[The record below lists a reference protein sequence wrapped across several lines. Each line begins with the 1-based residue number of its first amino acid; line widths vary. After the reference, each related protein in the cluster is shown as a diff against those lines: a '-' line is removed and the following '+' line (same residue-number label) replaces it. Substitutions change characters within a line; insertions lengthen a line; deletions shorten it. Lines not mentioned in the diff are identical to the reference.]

1 LKNTGRGR
9 KKVAIM
15 VSEKEFWMAEKSVM
29 TKSGKSNQ
37 KKRTATTTK
46 YQPLPVDT
54 QTMASQKVFD
64 AIPLAIVSVDW
75 KGQIQYMNRTAKS
88 LLGELPQ
95 QLKLEEWTQTI
106 GLYLDDGRIP
116 FPEQQLPLL
125 RALRG
130 EHVQEPEE
138 LILRKPGE
146 EKGIWIAISAE
157 LLRDEN
163 GNVDGAIAIIRNIH
177 YRKQIEL
184 SRERQIKRTDA
195 LYRLSRTVA
204 EAGNDL
210 YKITHL
216 ATRFTA
222 EEIGDASILTLLNPS
237 GDKLRIAAFHDT
249 TPRAQALLRKS
260 LTPDYEYD
268 PTQALAGGVLKS
280 GEPVLIPSLPPEQL
294 KVITL
299 PAFQEFVDEV
309 GIDSVLVVPLMG
321 RSGVVGTIHLLR
333 HRGNRSFNVDDQSF
347 LTDIAYRIALAI
359 ENCRLFESL
368 HAEITERLSAKQ
380 ALEISEARFRS
391 IFESVTVGIKVLD
404 LDGKILQTNYA
415 FQSMVGYTEN
425 ELAGNPFYQF
435 LYPED
440 VRQAKRLFE
449 GAKVNGTSFFRFE
462 HRTIHRDQSIV
473 WVKTVFT
480 VIRQG
485 TKTDDPALVVGIVEN
500 ITEQKRLELEMAEL
514 NSRLQNSMELER
526 LRLAQELHDNPMQSL
541 YSAIYRIEEL
551 RGTVEPK
558 LKDALGDVKQHIQ
571 NVLQDLRATAK
582 ELRPPTIFN
591 FGLENAIRS
600 HANDILEKHPN
611 LNIYLSLAH
620 DRQIL
625 PEKVRLALFRIFQQ
639 SIANVIR
646 HSKATEVH
654 VRFSFDAEE
663 AHLEIKDNGRGF
675 NVPSNWI
682 DFVRQGHYGLAGAAE
697 RANTLGGVFR
707 VQSKPGKSTIIHV
720 TIPWKDSLE

>member
-1 LKNTGRGR
+1 
-9 KKVAIM
+9 M
-15 VSEKEFWMAEKSVM
+15 VQKSVM

-37 KKRTATTTK
+37 KKQAAITTK
-46 YQPLPVDT
+46 YPPLSVDA
-54 QTMASQKVFD
+54 QVVASQRIFD

-75 KGQIQYMNRTAKS
+75 KGRIQYMNRAARS
-88 LLGELPQ
+88 LLGEPAQ
-95 QLKLEEWTQTI
+95 HLKLEEWAKNF
-106 GLYLDDGRIP
+106 GLYLDDGMVP
-116 FPEQQLPLL
+116 FPEQQLPLA

-130 EHVQEPEE
+130 ENVQEPEE
-138 LILRKPGE
+138 IILRKEGQ
-146 EKGIWIAISAE
+146 EKGIWISMSAE

-163 GNVDGAIAIIRNIH
+163 GNVDGAIAIIRNID

-184 SRERQIKRTDA
+184 ARERQIKRTDA
-195 LYRLSRTVA
+195 LYRFSHDIA

-210 YKITHL
+210 NRIMSL
-216 ATRFTA
+216 VVRFAA
-222 EEIGDASILTLLNPS
+222 EVIGDLSVLSLLNSS
-237 GDKLRIAAFHDT
+237 GDRLKVGAFHDI
-249 TPRAQALLRKS
+249 TPTGQALLRK
-260 LTPDYEYD
+260 LFEPAFEYD
-268 PTQALAGGVLKS
+268 HAKTLSGSVIRS
-280 GEPVLIPSLPPEQL
+280 GEPLLIPSIPEDQL
-294 KVITL
+294 KSVTL
-299 PAFQEFVDEV
+299 PSLQEFIETV
-309 GIDSVLVVPLMG
+309 GLEGVLIVPLIG
-321 RSGVVGTIHLLR
+321 RSGVVGTLSLSR
-333 HRGNRSFNVDDQSF
+333 HRGSKPFNVEEQSF
-347 LTDIAYRIALAI
+347 LTDIAYRATLAI

-380 ALEISEARFRS
+380 ALAISEARFRS

-404 LDGKILQTNYA
+404 LDGKILQTNDA
-415 FQSMVGYTEN
+415 FQTMLGYPETE
-425 ELAGNPFYQF
+425 LTGNPFYKF
-435 LYPED
+435 LHPDD
-440 VRQAKRLFE
+440 VRRALKLFQDV
-449 GAKVNGTSFFRFE
+449 KVNGTSYFRFE
-462 HRTIHRDQSIV
+462 HRLMHRDQSIL
-473 WVKTVFT
+473 WVKTIFT
-480 VIRQG
+480 VIKRE
-485 TKTDDPALVVGIVEN
+485 TETDDPALVVGIVEN

-551 RGTVEPK
+551 RGAAEPG
-558 LKDALGDVKQHIQ
+558 LKEALGDVKQHIQ

-600 HANDILEKHPN
+600 HANDIVEKHPN
-611 LNIYLSLAH
+611 LNIHLSLAH

-639 SIANVIR
+639 SLANVIR

-663 AHLEIKDNGRGF
+663 AHLEITDNGRGF
-675 NVPSNWI
+675 DVPPNWI

-697 RANTLGGVFR
+697 RANTLGGVFK
-707 VQSKPGKSTIIHV
+707 VQSKPGNSTTIQV

>member
-1 LKNTGRGR
+1 
-9 KKVAIM
+9 
-15 VSEKEFWMAEKSVM
+15 MAEKSVM
-29 TKSGKSNQ
+29 AKTGKSNR
-37 KKRTATTTK
+37 KKKAPSTTT
-46 YQPLPVDT
+46 YQPSAVDA
-54 QTMASQKVFD
+54 QTIASQRVFD
-64 AIPLAIVSVDW
+64 ALPLAIVSVDW
-75 KGQIQYMNRTAKS
+75 KGHIQYMNKAAKS
-88 LLGELPQ
+88 LLGEPGED
-95 QLKLEEWTQTI
+95 LKLEDWPQKF
-106 GLYLDDGRIP
+106 GLYLDDGVIP
-116 FPEQQLPLL
+116 FPGQQLPLL
-125 RALRG
+125 RTLKG
-130 EHVQEPEE
+130 ENVQDPEE
-138 LILRKPGE
+138 VILRKDRE
-146 EKGIWIAISAE
+146 EKGIWISIAAE

-163 GNVDGAIAIIRNIH
+163 GNADGAIAILRDIN
-177 YRKQIEL
+177 YRKQIEF
-184 SRERQIKRTDA
+184 SREKQIRRTDA
-195 LYRLSRTVA
+195 LYRLSRMVT

-210 YKITHL
+210 HKITQL
-216 ATRFTA
+216 AAHFTA
-222 EEIGDASILTLLNPS
+222 EEIGDVSILTLLNPG
-237 GDKLRIAAFHDT
+237 GDKLRIASFYDA
-249 TPRAQALLRKS
+249 TPKAQALLRKS
-260 LTPDYEYD
+260 LAHDYEYD
-268 PTQALAGGVLKS
+268 PSLALAGGVLKS

-294 KVITL
+294 KAITM
-299 PAFQEFVDEV
+299 PAFEEFIDEI

-321 RSGVVGTIHLLR
+321 RSGVVGTMHLLR
-333 HRGNRSFNVDDQSF
+333 HRGNKAFNVEDQSF

-380 ALEISEARFRS
+380 ALEMSEARFRS

-404 LDGKILQTNYA
+404 LEGKILQTNYA
-415 FQSMVGYTEN
+415 FQSMVGYTEE
-425 ELAGNPFYQF
+425 ELVGKPFYKF
-435 LYPED
+435 LHPED
-440 VRQAKRLFE
+440 VPKASRLFQD
-449 GAKVNGTSFFRFE
+449 AKVNGTSYFRFE
-462 HRTIHRDQSIV
+462 HRTIHKDRSIV
-473 WVKTVFT
+473 WVKTIFT
-480 VIRQG
+480 VLKRG
-485 TKTDDPALVVGIVEN
+485 NKTNEPALVVGIVEN

-551 RGTVEPK
+551 RAAADPN
-558 LKDALGDVKQHIQ
+558 LKDALADVKQHIQ

-639 SIANVIR
+639 SLANVIR

-663 AHLEIKDNGRGF
+663 AHLEISDNGKGF
-675 NVPSNWI
+675 EVPPNWI

-697 RANTLGGVFR
+697 RANTLGGTFKVE
-707 VQSKPGKSTIIHV
+707 SKPGNLTTIRV
-720 TIPWKDSLE
+720 TIPWKDSTE

>member
-1 LKNTGRGR
+1 
-9 KKVAIM
+9 M
-15 VSEKEFWMAEKSVM
+15 VEKLVMAKSD
-29 TKSGKSNQ
+29 KSNQ
-37 KKRTATTTK
+37 KKQTTTTTE
-46 YQPLPVDT
+46 YQPLPVDG
-54 QTMASQKVFD
+54 QTVASQKVFD

-75 KGQIQYMNRTAKS
+75 NGQIQYMNRAAKS
-88 LLGELPQ
+88 LLGEPEQL
-95 QLKLEEWTQTI
+95 LKLEEWPQKF
-106 GLYLDDGRIP
+106 GLYLDDGIVP
-116 FPEQQLPLL
+116 FPAQQLPLL

-130 EHVQEPEE
+130 ENIQEPEE
-138 LILRKPGE
+138 IILRGPGA
-146 EKGIWIAISAE
+146 EKGIWISMSAE

-163 GNVDGAIAIIRNIH
+163 GNVDGAIAIIRDIH

-184 SRERQIKRTDA
+184 SREKQIRRTDA

-210 YKITHL
+210 HKITQL
-216 ATRFTA
+216 ATHFTA
-222 EEIGDASILTLLNPS
+222 EEIGDTSILTLLNPS
-237 GDKLRIAAFHDT
+237 GDRLRIAAFYDS

-260 LTPDYEYD
+260 VTPDFEYD
-268 PTQALAGGVLKS
+268 PSQALAGGVLRS
-280 GEPVLIPSLPPEQL
+280 GEPVLIPSLPPEQIKAL
-294 KVITL
+294 TL
-299 PAFQEFVDEV
+299 PAFQEFIDEV
-309 GIDSVLVVPLMG
+309 GIESMLVVPLMG
-321 RSGVVGTIHLLR
+321 RGGVVGTIHLLR
-333 HRGNRSFNVDDQSF
+333 HRGRRSFNVDDQSF
-347 LTDIAYRIALAI
+347 LTDIAYRVALAI

-380 ALEISEARFRS
+380 ALEMSEARFRS

-404 LDGKILQTNYA
+404 LEGKILQTNYA
-415 FQSMVGYTEN
+415 FRSMVGYTEE
-425 ELAGNPFYQF
+425 ELIGNPFYKF
-435 LYPED
+435 LHPED
-440 VRQAKRLFE
+440 VRQATRLFQD
-449 GAKVNGTSFFRFE
+449 AKANGTSYFRFE

-480 VIRQG
+480 VIKRG
-485 TKTDDPALVVGIVEN
+485 NETDKPAFVVGIVEN

-551 RGTVEPK
+551 RGTADPN

-663 AHLEIKDNGRGF
+663 AHLEITDNGRGF
-675 NVPSNWI
+675 DVPSNWI

-697 RANTLGGVFR
+697 RANTLGGVFK
-707 VQSKPGKSTIIHV
+707 VQSKPGNSTTIQV
-720 TIPWKDSLE
+720 TIPWKDSIE

>member
-1 LKNTGRGR
+1 
-9 KKVAIM
+9 M
-15 VSEKEFWMAEKSVM
+15 VEKSVM

-37 KKRTATTTK
+37 KKRASVTTK
-46 YQPLPVDT
+46 YEPSPADA
-54 QTMASQKVFD
+54 QTIASQKVFD
-64 AIPLAIVSVDW
+64 AIPLAIVSVNW
-75 KGQIQYMNRTAKS
+75 KGQLQYMNRAAKS
-88 LLGELPQ
+88 LLGEPDP
-95 QLKLEEWTQTI
+95 QLKLEDWPRTF
-106 GLYLDDGRIP
+106 GFYLDDGVVP
-116 FPEQQLPLL
+116 FPEEQLPLL

-130 EHVQEPEE
+130 DLVSEPEE
-138 LILRKPGE
+138 LILRKAGE
-146 EKGIWIAISAE
+146 EKGTWISLSAE
-157 LLRDEN
+157 LFRDEN
-163 GNVDGAIAIIRNIH
+163 GHIDGAIAIVQDIN

-184 SRERQIKRTDA
+184 SREKQIKRTDA
-195 LYRLSRTVA
+195 LYRLSRIVA

-210 YKITHL
+210 YKITQL
-216 ATRFTA
+216 ATHFSA
-222 EEIGDASILTLLNPS
+222 EEIGNTSILTLFNPS
-237 GDKLRIAAFHDT
+237 GDKLRIASFYDT
-249 TPRAQALLRKS
+249 NPKAQALLRKS
-260 LTPDYEYD
+260 LAPDYEYD
-268 PTQALAGGVLKS
+268 PSQALAAGVIKS
-280 GEPVLIPSLPPEQL
+280 GEPVLIPFLPREQL
-294 KVITL
+294 KAITL
-299 PAFQEFVDEV
+299 PVFQEFIEEV
-309 GIDSVLVVPLMG
+309 GIESVLVVPLMG

-333 HRGNRSFNVDDQSF
+333 HRGSKAFNVEDQSF

-380 ALEISEARFRS
+380 ALEMSEARFRS

-404 LDGKILQTNYA
+404 LEGKILQTNYA
-415 FQSMVGYTEN
+415 FQAMVGYREE
-425 ELAGNPFYQF
+425 ELVGNPFYKF
-435 LYPED
+435 LHPED
-440 VRQAKRLFE
+440 VRRASRLFQD
-449 GAKVNGTSFFRFE
+449 AKINGTSYFRFE
-462 HRTIHRDQSIV
+462 HRTIHRDKSVV
-473 WVKTVFT
+473 WVKTIFT
-480 VIRQG
+480 VIKKGNQ
-485 TKTDDPALVVGIVEN
+485 TEEPALVVGIVEN

-541 YSAIYRIEEL
+541 YSAIYRLEEL
-551 RGTVEPK
+551 RSAADNN
-558 LKDALGDVKQHIQ
+558 LKEALGDVKQHIQ

-663 AHLEIKDNGRGF
+663 AHLEIRDNGKGF
-675 NVPSNWI
+675 DVPPNWI

-697 RANTLGGVFR
+697 RATTLGGIFR
-707 VQSKPGKSTIIHV
+707 VHSKPGNSTTIRV
-720 TIPWKDSLE
+720 TIPWKDSLD